1 MVRGRGGPWNPLIGQ
16 EGLAG
21 QAGKMG
27 VEAQPFKM
35 KNGRSA
41 WSAQVGTGA

>member
-27 VEAQPFKM
+27 VEAQPFKRAM
-35 KNGRSA
+35 R
-41 WSAQVGTGA
+41 AQ